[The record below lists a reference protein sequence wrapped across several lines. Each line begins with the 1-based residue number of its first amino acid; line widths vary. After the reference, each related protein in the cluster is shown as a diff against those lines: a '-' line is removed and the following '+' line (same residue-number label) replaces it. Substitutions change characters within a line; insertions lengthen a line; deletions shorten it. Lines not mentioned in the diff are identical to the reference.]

1 MINAL
6 EEKWTEI
13 RATAMEQTNRIANE
27 LNSAFD
33 GMNGHMARF
42 NATMTQVRHLEEKAH
57 ELKTAALRELDTA
70 IANNLAI
77 QIGIVQQLADGRMVT
92 GSDTPVIPTRKP
104 KLVKAGDAA

>member
-33 GMNGHMARF
+33 AMNAHMTRF
-42 NATMTQVRHLEEKAH
+42 NTTMTQVRQLREKAD
-57 ELKTAALRELDTA
+57 ELQAAAMREFDTA
-70 IANNLAI
+70 IANNLAVE
-77 QIGIVQQLADGRMVT
+77 IGIVQQLADGRMVT
-92 GSDTPVIPTRKP
+92 GSDTPVIPTRKAP
-104 KLVKAGDAA
+104 KLVKGGES